1 MKEGHGRE
9 VMAKVDVLVGHAR
22 RLAVQEELDLCKIY
36 GDYFSNPHLFIDFFF
51 FIDPLFLRI

>member
-51 FIDPLFLRI
+51 LLTLYF